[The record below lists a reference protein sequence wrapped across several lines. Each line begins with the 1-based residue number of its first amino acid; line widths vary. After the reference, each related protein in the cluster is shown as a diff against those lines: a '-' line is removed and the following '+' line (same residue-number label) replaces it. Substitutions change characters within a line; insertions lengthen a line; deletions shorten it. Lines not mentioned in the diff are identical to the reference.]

1 MLTKDH
7 YQLGERRFG
16 VLYLGDFQSPCHG
29 NKYFKL
35 LGYLDSLPINTHIL
49 SVGGAYSNHLYAL
62 TAFAHQFQISALVRE
77 PFGEFDHSH
86 TIERLEASGI
96 SVDWVSS
103 NEYQRRYEQ
112 NWIEESLV
120 KSGADVFIPEGGN
133 GANAEIG
140 IKCLAKC
147 INEQLTTPTQLFL
160 AAGTG
165 VTAQYLER
173 HIDPQHQLVVVPVV
187 RPNQFS
193 QTLQSSV
200 VYPTP
205 RVRFG
210 RLRESDQQLI
220 HSADAIGLR
229 LDTVYTVH
237 ALRVLLASAVS
248 GMPQVLLH
256 TGGLRHNHPV
266 VLG

>member
-7 YQLGERRFG
+7 YQLGERGFD
-16 VLYLGDFQSPCHG
+16 VLYLGDFDSPCHG

-35 LGYLDSLPINTHIL
+35 LGYLDSLPSNTHIL

-62 TAFAHQFQISALVRE
+62 TAFAQQFKISAFVRE

-86 TIERLEASGI
+86 TIQCLEASGI
-96 SVDWVSS
+96 AVEWVSS

-112 NWIEESLV
+112 RWIQGALS

-133 GANAEIG
+133 GANAEHG
-140 IKCLAKC
+140 IKHLARL
-147 INEQLTTPTQLFL
+147 INQQLGVPTQLFL

-187 RPNQFS
+187 RPNQFC
-193 QTLQSSV
+193 QVLQSPI
-200 VYPTP
+200 VYPAP
-205 RVRFG
+205 RIRFG
-210 RLRESDQQLI
+210 RLRESDHELI
-220 HSADAIGLR
+220 RAAQAIGLC

-237 ALRVLLASAVS
+237 ALRMLLASPYS

-256 TGGLRHNHPV
+256 TGGLRHNPPS

>member
-1 MLTKDH
+1 MLTKHH
-7 YQLGERRFG
+7 YQLGERRFD
-16 VLYLGDFQSPCHG
+16 VLYLGDFESPCHG

-35 LGYLDSLPINTHIL
+35 LGYLESLPSNTHIL

-96 SVDWVSS
+96 FVHWVSS

-112 NWIEESLV
+112 NWIQESLV
-120 KSGADVFIPEGGN
+120 KNRADVFIPEGGN
-133 GANAEIG
+133 GANAETG
-140 IKCLAKC
+140 IQSLAKL
-147 INEQLTTPTQLFL
+147 INENLSTPTQLFL

-173 HIDPQHQLVVVPVV
+173 HLDPEHQLVVVPVV

-193 QTLQSSV
+193 QTLRSSV

-210 RLRESDQQLI
+210 RLREADQQLLL
-220 HSADAIGLR
+220 AAEAIGLR

-237 ALRVLLASAVS
+237 ALRMLLASS
-248 GMPQVLLH
+248 CGGMPQVLLH